1 MVLTPQQINEL
12 NKVANKLPLQ
22 RLISYAKDGTIT
34 EAVLAQLTT
43 MNSERRSQLL
53 AIINAPKPNPA
64 EQKEWTAIASRLA
77 QKDDALL
84 FSLNT
89 YVSHWEGTMPLG
101 NHVDEAKVVIKEIN
115 ELKEIKEWEELD
127 KNNAESL
134 GNYLRKHQETSHLPE
149 IDNYLWAT
157 VESKTD
163 EMQKKNAARFYL
175 MLLPKGMYEQE
186 AKNVIVPPAS
196 GANGTD
202 SNAGGTDSNT
212 NGIDSNTNSLD
223 SNANGTV
230 SNGNGPVGS
239 NSPIP
244 PSIRSLDLVDTWDW
258 MAANP
263 YDANY
268 DYAYQ
273 HFLELKENELLTMRE
288 ELSAYSPDRVFYLLE
303 KGIFSEGEL
312 LNARLATPESLKI
325 LRERDE
331 IIESLPDINVEI
343 AKCRKE
349 CAEDH
354 TDVFLF
360 GIPSTGK
367 TCILM
372 GLIGSPNININTV
385 RAGGPYA
392 CVLEQFLDAGLT
404 IGQTPKDFVATI
416 EASIQ
421 DGKNRHLLNLV
432 EMAGEDFA
440 FKIADNENGVVSFED
455 IGAGATQLLC
465 NSNKKSFFII
475 VDPTAKRVAFNHL
488 VNETDAEGNVRTY
501 LVRKNVNQKIILK
514 RLVDLLAQPEN
525 KKIMKNVDSISIV
538 ISKADLLG
546 SGQEREEEAYRRF
559 MEQHKNII
567 TPLVELCRE
576 NGINATTNGQPML
589 YTFSLGRFYVGGVY
603 QYDATDADKLIEVLK
618 GNTEIT
624 KKGSFGGKFKDIF
637 N

>member
-1 MVLTPQQINEL
+1 MVLSQKQIDEL
-12 NKVANKLPLQ
+12 NKVANKLPMQ
-22 RLISYAKDGTIT
+22 RLSSYAKDGTIT
-34 EAVLAQLTT
+34 EAILNQLTN
-43 MNSERRSQLL
+43 MNSERRAQLL
-53 AIINAPKPNPA
+53 AIINAPKPNTA
-64 EQKEWTAIASRLA
+64 EQQEWSAIAPLLS
-77 QKDDALL
+77 QKDESLL
-84 FSLNT
+84 PVLNT
-89 YVSHWEGTMPLG
+89 YISNWEATMPLN
-101 NHVDEAKVVIKEIN
+101 NHLDEARLAIADIN
-115 ELKEIKEWEELD
+115 AQKEIKEWDELD
-127 KNNAESL
+127 KNSTEAL
-134 GNYLRKHQETSHLPE
+134 AAYLRKYPHTNHQPE
-149 IDNYLWAT
+149 IDNYLWVAI
-157 VESKTD
+157 ENKTD
-163 EMQKKNAARFYL
+163 EQQMKTAARLYL
-175 MLLPKGMYEQE
+175 QLLPDGMYQEE
-186 AKNVIVPPAS
+186 AKAIIVPP
-196 GANGTD
+196 
-202 SNAGGTDSNT
+202 NAGITPPPAST
-212 NGIDSNTNSLD
+212 ASV
-223 SNANGTV
+223 AQ
-230 SNGNGPVGS
+230 PVAA
-239 NSPIP
+239 SPSTATPLAGASIEP
-244 PSIRSLDLVDTWDW
+244 PMPPAIRSLGLIETWDW

-268 DYAYQ
+268 DIAAQ
-273 HFLELKENELLTMRE
+273 HFLHLKEKEILTMRE
-288 ELSAYSPDRVFYLLE
+288 QLSAYSPDLIFDLLE
-303 KGIFSEGEL
+303 KGIFSEEEL
-312 LNARLATPESLKI
+312 IKTGLATTESLNI
-325 LRERDE
+325 LREREE
-331 IIESLPDINVEI
+331 ILDSLPDINVEI

-421 DGKNRHLLNLV
+421 DGKDRHLLNLV

-455 IGAGATQLLC
+455 MGAGATKLLC
-465 NSNKKSFFII
+465 NNNRKSFFII

-525 KKIMKNVDSISIV
+525 KQVLKNVDSISIV

-546 SGQEREEEAYRRF
+546 NGQEREEEAYRRF
-559 MEQHKNII
+559 MDQHKNII
-567 TPLVELCRE
+567 GPIVELCRE
-576 NGINATTNGQPML
+576 NNINVSTNGQPML
-589 YTFSLGRFYVGGVY
+589 YTFSLGHFYVGGVY
-603 QYDATDADKLIEVLK
+603 QYDPTDANKLVEVLK